1 MMGTMVAIH
10 GVGNGVGNG
19 AGNGVGESPVWDDG
33 VLRWVDIPAGAVFA
47 MTPDGAVSGIDVGDL
62 ACFVALRRRGGAVV
76 GLHRQLAYLDFDTG
90 STTTF
95 LDPEPDRR
103 QNRFNDAGV
112 DPAGRLWFSTMQN
125 NITDEG
131 GETPVTEAT
140 GALYRLD
147 PDGSC
152 RRMLDGVGLP
162 NTLAW
167 TPDGSTMY
175 FGDTMANRI
184 RRYELDA
191 DGEICDATDLHG
203 PPPPGGCDGSALDA
217 QGYLW
222 NARFGAGC
230 VVRFAP
236 DGRVDARVDLP
247 VTNPTSCCFGGPDL
261 RTLYVT
267 SARFG
272 LSDAALAEN
281 PHEGGVVALDVGVAG
296 RPANRFAG

>member
-1 MMGTMVAIH
+1 
-10 GVGNGVGNG
+10 
-19 AGNGVGESPVWDDG
+19 
-33 VLRWVDIPAGAVFA
+33 
-47 MTPDGAVSGIDVGDL
+47 
-62 ACFVALRRRGGAVV
+62 
-76 GLHRQLAYLDFDTG
+76 
-90 STTTF
+90 
-95 LDPEPDRR
+95 
-103 QNRFNDAGV
+103 V
-112 DPAGRLWFSTMQN
+112 DPAGRLWFSTMKN
-125 NITDEG
+125 NITDNG
-131 GETPVTEAT
+131 GEAPVTEAT

-191 DGEICDATDLHG
+191 DGEICNAADLHG

-217 QGYLW
+217 QGYL
-222 NARFGAGC
+222 
-230 VVRFAP
+230 
-236 DGRVDARVDLP
+236 
-247 VTNPTSCCFGGPDL
+247 
-261 RTLYVT
+261 YVT

-281 PHEGGVVALDVGVAG
+281 PNEGGVVALDVGVAG